1 MLSSYYQE
9 DLFYMGYNVY
19 SAEYKMAIVEEY
31 VARDVTVRD
40 FVKEKNIPIATF
52 SSWITKFRKAGYPC
66 ARRDTM
72 AKPMEITHQVKQIIK
87 EEKESFFTLETKG
100 MKFTFSINNLKQV
113 LEAISN
119 D

>member
-1 MLSSYYQE
+1 MNTRE
-9 DLFYMGYNVY
+9 D
-19 SAEYKMAIVEEY
+19 
-31 VARDVTVRD
+31 DVTRD
-40 FVKEKNIPIATF
+40 MLDRIRAI
-52 SSWITKFRKAGYPC
+52 RGKAAG
-66 ARRDTM
+66 TGWG
-72 AKPMEITHQVKQIIK
+72 IIK

>member
-66 ARRDTM
+66 ARRDTR

-87 EEKESFFTLETKG
+87 EEKE
-100 MKFTFSINNLKQV
+100 
-113 LEAISN
+113 
-119 D
+119 

>member
-1 MLSSYYQE
+1 
-9 DLFYMGYNVY
+9 MGYTVY
-19 SAEYKMAIVEEY
+19 SAEYKMATVEEY

-40 FVKEKNIPIATF
+40 FAKEKNIPIATF

-66 ARRDTM
+66 ARRDTRP
-72 AKPMEITHQVKQIIK
+72 KPMEITHQVKQIIN
-87 EEKESFFTLETKG
+87 EEKEAFFTLETKG
-100 MKFTFSINNLKQV
+100 MKFTFSISNLKQV

>member
-40 FVKEKNIPIATF
+40 FVKEKNIP
-52 SSWITKFRKAGYPC
+52 
-66 ARRDTM
+66 
-72 AKPMEITHQVKQIIK
+72 
-87 EEKESFFTLETKG
+87 TLLFPVG
-100 MKFTFSINNLKQV
+100 LPNLGRLAIPV
-113 LEAISN
+113 LEEIQGQNQWKSLIKLSRSLKKKRN
-119 D
+119 HFLR